1 MVPLRRKNASVRG
14 KIPNPKIPTP
24 ILLQSDTQ
32 TNDFILINL
41 NPKLSFPFIILM
53 QLLRFESQ
61 NIFVLEKSVEF
72 CGKTIIKYPLANN
85 RSKKKVKWMLKHN
98 EDIHL
103 ITCSI
108 SFYSGKKRV
117 THNGHTIMDIIDT
130 RESVDFIVLMGF
142 QKMIFTVDIN
152 TE

>member
-1 MVPLRRKNASVRG
+1 MLLKRKNEFARK
-14 KIPNPKIPTP
+14 KIPNTKIPTP
-24 ILLQSDTQ
+24 ILLQSGIKL
-32 TNDFILINL
+32 NDFILINL
-41 NPKLSFPFIILM
+41 NPKRFIILM

-72 CGKTIIKYPLANN
+72 CGKTIVRYALHNI
-85 RSKKKVKWMLKHN
+85 RSKKKVKWVVKHN
-98 EDIHL
+98 EDIHD
-103 ITCSI
+103 ITCAI

-117 THNGHTIMDIIDT
+117 THNGHTIMNIIDSK
-130 RESVDFIVLMGF
+130 ESMDFIVLMGF